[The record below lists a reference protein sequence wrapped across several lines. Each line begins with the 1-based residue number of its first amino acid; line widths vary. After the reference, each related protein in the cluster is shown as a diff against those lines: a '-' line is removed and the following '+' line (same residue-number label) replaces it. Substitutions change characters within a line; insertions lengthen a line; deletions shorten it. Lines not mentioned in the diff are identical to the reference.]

1 MVRLRMLYM
10 ALNLAL
16 FVALACAFEKPAYA
30 YVDPGSSMLL
40 LQGFG
45 AFVTGVLFYCR
56 QRILRVLKWSDK
68 KLDGPNSV
76 L

>member
-1 MVRLRMLYM
+1 MVRLRTLYI

-16 FVALACAFEKPAYA
+16 FIALACTFEKPAYA

-40 LQGFG
+40 LQGVG

-56 QRILRVLKWSDK
+56 QRILKIFKRSDK
-68 KLDGPNSV
+68 KIDDSSSAL
-76 L
+76 